1 MLVLVLPAVIVR
13 RRKRKNGGRSEGVEK
28 EENNCGVNCVNFA
41 VDKAIF
47 QLAQLLLLSVSFIV
61 MGAKWFQ
68 LTELDDK
75 ISIRIFLYLHVSLRI
90 YDPTQVFL
98 LILVP
103 QRILGP
109 ENVVE
114 LAPSNHIRTIV

>member
-13 RRKRKNGGRSEGVEK
+13 RRKRKNGGRSVGVEK

-61 MGAKWFQ
+61 MRAKWFQ

-75 ISIRIFLYLHVSLRI
+75 VSINSDIFISTRQPPNL
-90 YDPTQVFL
+90 
-98 LILVP
+98 
-103 QRILGP
+103 
-109 ENVVE
+109 
-114 LAPSNHIRTIV
+114 